1 MNTSKRR
8 KIIRWSIISL
18 LLLFGIFTVGGSF
31 YLIHFALLPKEKAI
45 KSQKTAL
52 QRTFKD
58 YPYMKSWIDS
68 LNNSKAIHDT
78 VIVNSEGLKLHGYY
92 LKAALPTRKA
102 AVLVHGYTDCA
113 ISMFPIAY
121 LFNRQLRYNVLLPDL
136 QYHGKSEGKAINMGW
151 KDRMD
156 VLEWIKVANKIFGN
170 NTEMVIQGI
179 SMGGATTMMISGEKL
194 PPYIKCLIEDC
205 GYTSAWDEFDYE
217 LKSMFGL
224 PKFPLLYSA
233 SALCKLR
240 YGWSFGEAS
249 ALTQVAKCKLPMLFI
264 HGSADTYVPTQ
275 MVYPLYKAKPQPKE
289 LWIVPGAIHAMSYH
303 DNQKAYTEKVALFVN
318 KYIR

>member
-1 MNTSKRR
+1 MKTSKTIN
-8 KIIRWSIISL
+8 IIRWSIISL
-18 LLLFGIFTVGGSF
+18 LLIFGIFTVGGSF
-31 YLIHFALLPKEKAI
+31 YLIHFALLPKEKVV
-45 KSQKTAL
+45 KSRNTAL
-52 QRTFKD
+52 ERTFKD
-58 YPYMKSWIDS
+58 YPYMKFWIDS
-68 LNNSKAIHDT
+68 LNNCKAIHDT
-78 VIVNSEGLKLHGYY
+78 VIVNPEGIKLHGYY
-92 LKAALPTRKA
+92 LKAARPTHKT

-136 QYHGKSEGKAINMGW
+136 QYHGQSEGKAVNMGW

-156 VLEWIKVANKIFGN
+156 VLEWTKVANDIFGN

-179 SMGGATTMMISGEKL
+179 SMGGATTMMVSGEKL
-194 PPYIKCLIEDC
+194 PSYIKCLIEDC

-217 LKSMFGL
+217 LKNMFGL
-224 PKFPLLYSA
+224 PKFPLLYGA

-240 YGWSFGEAS
+240 FGWSFGEAS
-249 ALTQVAKCKLPMLFI
+249 ALKQVAKCKLPMLFI
-264 HGSADTYVPTQ
+264 HGSADTYVPTR

-289 LWIVPGAIHAMSYH
+289 LWIVPSAIHAMSYH
-303 DNQKAYTEKVALFVN
+303 DNQKAYTKKVAQFVN